1 MSLDPS
7 WVTGDPLMPHPAVDE
22 QDVRLVEQGPQSLF
36 DQNHAKIAFVHR
48 IVDAVVIMLAL
59 RVSAASYSIEW
70 NERYVIAGVLAMI
83 LFYLFGESVRLYRS
97 RRGAPARELLR
108 PVVFAWVSAGLALI
122 VVAWM
127 TKTTADYSR
136 VTIGLWMIFTPLIL
150 ILWRAAL
157 RSLLRVLRAQSQNA
171 RRVAIAGAN
180 EHGERLA
187 EVVTS
192 TPSLGLRLIGYFDD
206 RRAEEGQRN
215 QDLPAPFSGDF
226 NALVEQARAGQL
238 DLIYITLPMKAEEQ
252 ISRLID
258 RLSDTPAAVYIAPN
272 FFIYDL
278 LHSRW
283 ANVGSIPTIS
293 VFESPFLGI
302 EGWTKRLEDV
312 VLSIFILIIAA
323 VPMLVIAGAIR
334 VSSPGPVTFKQR
346 RYGLDGREFMMWKFR
361 TMTVGEDGENVVQA
375 RKEDDRVTSLG
386 AFLRH
391 TSLDELP
398 QFFNVLCGDM
408 SIVGPRPHAVAHN
421 EKYRKL
427 ISGYMLRH
435 KVKPG
440 ITGWAQI
447 NGWRGETDTID
458 KMERRIQFDLWYIR
472 SWSVWLDLRII
483 ARTALRGFVDKNA
496 Y

>member
-1 MSLDPS
+1 MEQHLQGLPS
-7 WVTGDPLMPHPAVDE
+7 
-22 QDVRLVEQGPQSLF
+22 
-36 DQNHAKIAFVHR
+36 QNHSKLAFVHR
-48 IVDAVVIMLAL
+48 IADALIIMLVL
-59 RVSAASYSIEW
+59 RVSAALYGNVWS
-70 NERYVIAGVLAMI
+70 ERYLTASVFAMA
-83 LFYLFGESVRLYRS
+83 LFYLFGESLRLYRPWH
-97 RRGAPARELLR
+97 GNPARELL
-108 PVVFAWVSAGLALI
+108 PLIIFAWVSAGLGL
-122 VVAWM
+122 VVLAWI
-127 TKTTADYSR
+127 TKITADYSR

-150 ILWRAAL
+150 ILWRVAL
-157 RSLLRVLRAQSQNA
+157 RSLLRVLRAQSQSA

-187 EVVTS
+187 EIVTS
-192 TPSLGLRLIGYFDD
+192 TPSLGLRLIGFFDD
-206 RRAEEGQRN
+206 RRAEEAQRK
-215 QDLPAPFSGDF
+215 QDLPAPFAGDF

-238 DLIYITLPMKAEEQ
+238 DIIYITLPTKAEEQ

-272 FFIYDL
+272 FFIYNL

-283 ANVGSIPTIS
+283 VNVESIPMIS

-302 EGWTKRLEDV
+302 EGWTKRLEDI

-323 VPMLVIAGAIR
+323 VPMLVIAAAIR
-334 VSSPGPVTFKQR
+334 VSAPGPIIFKQR
-346 RYGLDGREFMMWKFR
+346 RYGLDGRKFMMWKFR
-361 TMTVGEDGENVVQA
+361 TMTVGEDDENLVQA
-375 RKEDDRVTSLG
+375 RKEDDRVTPLG
-386 AFLRH
+386 AFLRR

-398 QFFNVLCGDM
+398 QFFNVLLGDM

-458 KMERRIQFDLWYIR
+458 KMERRIQFDLWYIQ

-483 ARTALRGFVDKNA
+483 ATTVFRGFVNENA